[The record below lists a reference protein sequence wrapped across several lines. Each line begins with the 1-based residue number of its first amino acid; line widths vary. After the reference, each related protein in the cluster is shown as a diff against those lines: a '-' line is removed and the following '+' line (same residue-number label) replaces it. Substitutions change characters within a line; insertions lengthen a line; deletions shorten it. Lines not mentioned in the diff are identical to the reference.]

1 MISEGSVMGTIFGLG
16 QCTVLRI
23 LGKDRCKVL
32 NNLATQDLRV
42 LHSGECK
49 ETFITDP
56 KGKVFGHGVVAA
68 IAEELLFVSVPGQAE
83 MLSKHLDRYIIME
96 DATIQDASPKYEA
109 WLISDVS
116 KLEGPNSGNLERG
129 QCKSIDIQ
137 NRSGLWIH
145 APWIGDRS
153 ALLLLDTTIQNAD
166 VQKAFGLP
174 VVASSLEHREG
185 WEAMRI
191 DQFWPWFG
199 QDMDAKNLPQELDR
213 NEQAISFNK
222 GCYLGQETIARL
234 DALGQVQ
241 KKLVRLE
248 ISSGRLPTFENAEE
262 LALRSGDQ
270 EVGTIRSAGVRTDGS
285 IVALGYVKRS
295 HFDVGTELKLGAD
308 RTAKIVSSPA
318 NESN

>member
-1 MISEGSVMGTIFGLG
+1 METIFRLG
-16 QCTVLRI
+16 QCTALRI

-42 LHSGECK
+42 LHTGECK

-68 IAEELLFVSVPGQAE
+68 IEEELLFVSVPGQAE

-96 DATIQDASPKYEA
+96 DATIQDASSNYEA

-116 KLEGPNSGNLERG
+116 KVEVPNSGTLERG

-137 NRSGLWIH
+137 NRSGLWIG

-153 ALLLLDTTIQNAD
+153 ALLLLDTTIQDVD
-166 VQKAFGLP
+166 VQMAFGLP
-174 VVASSLEHREG
+174 VMASSLEHREG

-248 ISSGRLPTFENAEE
+248 ISEGSSPALESAEE
-262 LALRSGDQ
+262 VVLRSGDQ
-270 EVGTIRSAGVRTDGS
+270 EVGTLRSVGVRPDGS

-295 HFDVGTELKLGAD
+295 HFEIGTELKLGTD
-308 RTAKIVSSPA
+308 RTAKIVSPRA

>member
-1 MISEGSVMGTIFGLG
+1 MGTIFGLG

-32 NNLATQDLRV
+32 NNLATQDLRA
-42 LHSGECK
+42 LRSGECK

-56 KGKVFGHGVVAA
+56 KGRVFGHGLVATLE
-68 IAEELLFVSVPGQAE
+68 EELLFVTVPDQGETLAN
-83 MLSKHLDRYIIME
+83 HLDRYIIME
-96 DATIQDASPKYEA
+96 DAKIQDASPKYEA
-109 WLISDVS
+109 WLLSDGIAMAGS
-116 KLEGPNSGNLERG
+116 RFGALECAE
-129 QCKSIDIQ
+129 CKSIELE
-137 NRSGLWIH
+137 NRSGFLIY

-153 ALLLLDTTIQNAD
+153 SLLLLETTSRFDD
-166 VQKAFGLP
+166 VHRALGQG
-174 VVASSLEHREG
+174 VIHSSLVQREG

-241 KKLVRLE
+241 KKLVRVE
-248 ISSGRLPTFENAEE
+248 ISPDGLPSLGNAEE
-262 LALRSGDQ
+262 IVLRSADQ
-270 EVGTIRSAGVRTDGS
+270 EVGTLRSVGERPDGT
-285 IVALGYVKRS
+285 IVGLAYVKRS
-295 HFDVGTELKLGAD
+295 HFELGTVLTLGNSRMA
-308 RTAKIVSSPA
+308 TIVACKA
-318 NESN
+318 NATS

>member
-1 MISEGSVMGTIFGLG
+1 MGTIFGLG

-56 KGKVFGHGVVAA
+56 KGKVFGHGIVAA
-68 IAEELLFVSVPGQAE
+68 VAEELLFVSVPDQAE
-83 MLSKHLDRYIIME
+83 MLSSHLDRYIIME

-109 WLISDVS
+109 WLISDVAEF
-116 KLEGPNSGNLERG
+116 EGSCFGTLERG
-129 QCKSIDIQ
+129 QCKSIDIES
-137 NRSGLWIH
+137 RSGLLIH
-145 APWIGDRS
+145 APWIGERS
-153 ALLLLDTTIQNAD
+153 ALLLLDATFQNAD
-166 VQKAFGLP
+166 KQTTLGYP
-174 VVASSLEHREG
+174 VVASNLEHRAG

-241 KKLVRLE
+241 KKLVRIE
-248 ISSGRLPTFENAEE
+248 ISAGRTPTLGNAEDVV
-262 LALRSGDQ
+262 LRSSDQ
-270 EVGTIRSAGVRTDGS
+270 EVGTLRSVGVRPDGS

-308 RTAKIVSSPA
+308 RSAKIVSSISYSGA
-318 NESN
+318 VQS

>member
-1 MISEGSVMGTIFGLG
+1 MGTIYGLG
-16 QCTVLRI
+16 QCTVLRM

-56 KGKVFGHGVVAA
+56 KGKVFGHGIVAA
-68 IAEELLFVSVPGQAE
+68 VAEELLFVSVPDQAE
-83 MLSKHLDRYIIME
+83 MLAKHLDRYIIME

-109 WLISDVS
+109 WLISDLAEFEHLCFGT
-116 KLEGPNSGNLERG
+116 LEIG
-129 QCKSIDIQ
+129 QCKSIDIE
-137 NRSGLWIH
+137 NRSGLLIH
-145 APWIGDRS
+145 SPWIGKRS
-153 ALLLLDTTIQNAD
+153 ALLLLDATFQNAD
-166 VQKAFGLP
+166 EQTMLGYP

-185 WEAMRI
+185 WEAERI

-241 KKLVRLE
+241 KKLVRME
-248 ISSGRLPTFENAEE
+248 ISAGRTPTLGNAEE
-262 LALRSGDQ
+262 VVLRSGDQ
-270 EVGTIRSAGVRTDGS
+270 EVGTLRSVGVRPDGS

-295 HFDVGTELKLGAD
+295 HFSVGTELKLGVD
-308 RTAKIVSSPA
+308 RSATIVSSIA
-318 NESN
+318 YSGAVQS